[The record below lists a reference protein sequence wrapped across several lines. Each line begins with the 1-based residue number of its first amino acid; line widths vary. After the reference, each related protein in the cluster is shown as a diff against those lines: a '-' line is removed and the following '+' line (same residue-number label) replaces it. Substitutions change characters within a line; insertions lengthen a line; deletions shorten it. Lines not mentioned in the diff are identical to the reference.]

1 MFPTELWPPLEL
13 VEATLDGTHTLAD
26 GGEEPQSPA
35 GKMGTKVGANQQC
48 LAAEKDAQA
57 AYLLLPLTELAKRRA
72 AVAAK
77 AFSIEWASGRLV
89 QMTVNGAVL
98 GVLLDRVVQGKQWTG
113 WLAASESN
121 WASSFDV
128 LLEPCDEPFEP
139 MFGVIQAWNP
149 VTVNWSQDLHA
160 RIVCEVSAIRLA
172 AIRAVALECAAGLMV
187 ATPAEPGRVAL
198 RSAGGTF
205 SVLTGTPLGH
215 QDLRHDYQHAY
226 RTVAAR
232 LMAQQLTQR
241 VSQIGKKGALPPEPG
256 TQAKSWFAANRY
268 LRPALIVMTLIV
280 LAQNSDL
287 LSRAALAALGSILM
301 PATTRNAVPSG
312 AQAADLRVQW
322 KPGASMDEVQQL
334 LRATSTAVMDGPD
347 VQGFYGL
354 KSSNVLA
361 AKNALSQSGLV
372 RQVVMP

>member
-1 MFPTELWPPLEL
+1 MFPTDLWPPLEL
-13 VEATLDGTHTLAD
+13 VEATLDGTRALAD
-26 GGEEPQSPA
+26 SGEEPQSRA
-35 GKMGTKVGANQQC
+35 VETGANQQR
-48 LAAEKDAQA
+48 LTAEKDAQA
-57 AYLLLPLTELAKRRA
+57 AYLLLPLTELAKRRTA
-72 AVAAK
+72 LAER

-128 LLEPCDEPFEP
+128 LLEPCDDPFEP

-149 VTVNWSQDLHA
+149 VTVHWSGDLQA

-187 ATPAEPGRVAL
+187 PTPVEPGRVAL
-198 RSAGGTF
+198 RTAGGTF
-205 SVLTGTPLGH
+205 SVLTGTPLGP
-215 QDLRHDYQHAY
+215 QDSRHDYQNAY

-232 LMAQQLTQR
+232 LMAQQLTRR
-241 VSQIGKKGALPPEPG
+241 VSQIEKKEVLPPEPRARA
-256 TQAKSWFAANRY
+256 QSWFAANRY
-268 LRPALIVMTLIV
+268 VRPALIVMTLIV
-280 LAQNSDL
+280 LVQNSDL
-287 LSRAALAALGSILM
+287 LSKAARAAWGSISM
-301 PATTRNAVPSG
+301 PSITRNAVTG
-312 AQAADLRVQW
+312 AAQAADLRLQW

-334 LRATSTAVMDGPD
+334 LRATSTAVLDGPD
-347 VQGFYGL
+347 VQGFYRL

-372 RQVVMP
+372 RQVLTP